1 MAGDLCSGQS
11 TMEKVL
17 SEVPIYKMGCNISEE
32 AAKMAYEKIRRVQM
46 KIKEGFI
53 LRNVAGSFVVVPVG
67 DATIDFN
74 GMMNL
79 NETGAF
85 LFEKNHPTNKSM

>member
-1 MAGDLCSGQS
+1 
-11 TMEKVL
+11 
-17 SEVPIYKMGCNISEE
+17 
-32 AAKMAYEKIRRVQM
+32 M

-53 LRNVAGSFVVVPVG
+53 LRNVAGSDVVVPIG
-67 DATIDFN
+67 DATLDFN

-85 LFEKNHPTNKSM
+85 LFGKMIEGISREDLIKALTDEYDVDVETATRDVDAFIEKVEKEDLFE

>member
-1 MAGDLCSGQS
+1 
-11 TMEKVL
+11 
-17 SEVPIYKMGCNISEE
+17 
-32 AAKMAYEKIRRVQM
+32 M

-53 LRNVAGSFVVVPVG
+53 LRNVAGSFVVVPIG
-67 DATIDFN
+67 EATLDFN

-85 LFEKNHPTNKSM
+85 LFEKMIDGTTREDLIKALTDEYDVDEETAAKDVDLFIDKVEKEDLFE